1 LSESI
6 QPEPTLKTQTLLSR
20 ASPLGSSV
28 NIVKQTFSA
37 HQGKPVQRVSF
48 VSGLHGDELEGLYL
62 CHRLIHALRHIQETQ
77 PESFLG
83 EVHIYPAANPAA
95 LNHGT
100 RLWPFYSSDMN
111 RMMGPHPGA
120 SIPVQLAQEIFNNL
134 KESSDLVVDIHAS
147 NLHLK
152 ELPQIRIIEEFSD
165 NLLPLALQTHTDIIW
180 IHPMA
185 GVFESTLG
193 YNLNRLNIPAL
204 VVETGI
210 CLRIEPDFVDRLFHG
225 MMHLLHHQ
233 GVLASLP
240 SDIPSVPAPQ
250 VVHPRG
256 VAQASAKHSGLFVSL
271 VELGQ
276 RVGENEII
284 GQVLDPVEGV
294 VLEEVTSPGN
304 GRVFTLR
311 EQPVVH
317 SGTLLAR
324 VALDREPKP

>member
-1 LSESI
+1 M
-6 QPEPTLKTQTLLSR
+6 KTQTLLSR
-20 ASPLGSSV
+20 GTPLGSSL

-37 HQGKPVQRVSF
+37 ARKKPVKRVSF

-62 CHRLIHALRHIQETQ
+62 CHRLIHALRRIQATQ
-77 PESFLG
+77 PESLQG
-83 EVHIYPAANPAA
+83 DVHIYPAANPPA

-100 RLWPFYSSDMN
+100 RLWPFYESDMN
-111 RMMGPHPGA
+111 RMMGPHPGE
-120 SIPVQLAQEIFNNL
+120 SIPVQWSRELFEDL
-134 KESSDLVVDIHAS
+134 KSSSDLVVDTHAS

-165 NLLPLALQTHTDIIW
+165 DLLPLALQTRTDIVW
-180 IHPMA
+180 VHPMA

-193 YNLNRLNIPAL
+193 YNLNKSNIPTL

-210 CLRIEPDFVDRLFHG
+210 CLRIEPEYVDRLFHG
-225 MMHLLHHQ
+225 MMHLLHQQ

-240 SDIPSVPAPQ
+240 TDIPSMPSPQ

-256 VAQASAKHSGLFVSL
+256 VAQASARHSGLFVSR
-271 VELGQ
+271 VGLGQ
-276 RVGENEII
+276 RVGEDEII

-294 VLEEVTSPGN
+294 VLEEVTAPGN
-304 GRVFTLR
+304 GLLFTLR
-311 EQPVVH
+311 EQPAVH
-317 SGTLLAR
+317 SGALLVR

>member
-1 LSESI
+1 LSESNH
-6 QPEPTLKTQTLLSR
+6 PEPTLKTKTLFSR
-20 ASPLGSSV
+20 VSPLGSSL

-62 CHRLIHALRHIQETQ
+62 CHRLIHALRQIQETQ
-77 PESFLG
+77 PEIIRG
-83 EVHIYPAANPAA
+83 EVHIYPAANPPA

-100 RLWPFYSSDMN
+100 RLWPFYGSDMN
-111 RMMGPHPGA
+111 RMMGPNPGA
-120 SIPVQLAQEIFNNL
+120 STPVQLSQEVFQDL

-152 ELPQIRIIEEFSD
+152 ELPQIRIIEEFSEE
-165 NLLPLALQTHTDIIW
+165 LLPLALQTHTNIIW

-193 YNLNRLNIPAL
+193 YNLNKLNIPTL

-225 MMHLLHHQ
+225 MMHLLHHR

-240 SDIPSVPAPQ
+240 SSIPSPPSPQ
-250 VVHPRG
+250 VVYPRG
-256 VAQASAKHSGLFVSL
+256 VAQACAKHSGLFVSR

-276 RVGENEII
+276 RVGEDEII
-284 GQVLDPVEGV
+284 GQVLDPVNGV
-294 VLEEVTSPGN
+294 VLENVIAPGN
-304 GRVFTLR
+304 GLLFTLR
-311 EQPVVH
+311 EQPIIH
-317 SGTLLAR
+317 LGALLAR

>member
-1 LSESI
+1 M
-6 QPEPTLKTQTLLSR
+6 KTQTLLSR
-20 ASPLGSSV
+20 SSPLGSSL

-37 HQGKPVQRVSF
+37 HRGKPVQRVSF

-62 CHRLIHALRHIQETQ
+62 CHRLIQALRQLQETQ
-77 PESFLG
+77 PEVFQG
-83 EVHIYPAANPAA
+83 EVHVYPAANPPA
-95 LNHGT
+95 LNQGT
-100 RLWPFYSSDMN
+100 RLWPFYGSDMN

-120 SIPVQLAQEIFNNL
+120 SLPVQISQEIFKDI

-152 ELPQIRIIEEFSD
+152 ELPQIRIIEEFSEE
-165 NLLPLALQTHTDIIW
+165 LLPLALQTHTDIIW

-193 YNLNRLNIPAL
+193 YNLNKSNIPSL

-210 CLRIEPDFVDRLFHG
+210 CLRIEPDFVNRLFHG

-240 SDIPSVPAPQ
+240 ADIPSIPSPQ
-250 VVHPRG
+250 VVYPRG
-256 VAQASAKHSGLFVSL
+256 VAQASAKHSGLFVSR
-271 VELGQ
+271 VAVGQ
-276 RVGENEII
+276 RVGEDEII
-284 GQVLDPVEGV
+284 GQLLDPVEGV
-294 VLEEVTSPGN
+294 VLEEVTAPGN
-304 GRVFTLR
+304 GLLFTLR

-317 SGTLLAR
+317 SGALLAR

>member
-1 LSESI
+1 M
-6 QPEPTLKTQTLLSR
+6 KTQTLLSR
-20 ASPLGSSV
+20 ASPLGTSL
-28 NIVKQTFSA
+28 NIVKQTFPA
-37 HQGKPVQRVSF
+37 HRGKPVQRVSF

-62 CHRLIHALRHIQETQ
+62 CHRLIHALRHIQETH
-77 PESFLG
+77 PEAFLG
-83 EVHIYPAANPAA
+83 EVHIVPAANPPA

-100 RLWPFYSSDMN
+100 RLWPFYGSDMN
-111 RMMGPHPGA
+111 RMMGPHPGT
-120 SIPVQLAQEIFNNL
+120 SIPVQMSQEIFNNL

-152 ELPQIRIIEEFSD
+152 ELPQIRIIEEFSEE
-165 NLLPLALQTHTDIIW
+165 LLPLALQTHTDIIW

-193 YNLNRLNIPAL
+193 YNLNKSGIPTL
-204 VVETGI
+204 VIETGT

-240 SDIPSVPAPQ
+240 SDIPSAPSPQ
-250 VVHPRG
+250 VVYPKG
-256 VAQASAKHSGLFVSL
+256 VAQASAKHSGLFVSR
-271 VELGQ
+271 VALGQ
-276 RVGENEII
+276 RVGEDEII

-294 VLEEVTSPGN
+294 VLENVIAPGN
-304 GRVFTLR
+304 GRLFTLR

-317 SGTLLAR
+317 SGALLAR